1 MWALDPRT
9 HHLNHGSFGA
19 VPLEVLE
26 RQTEWR
32 ERWEANPTAFISND
46 LQPALDEARQSVSE
60 FLGADSDG
68 LVFVRNASSG
78 VASVIRSIEPALE
91 AGDELLTTAQ
101 DYNAVRQMLEYSA
114 ERHEAKVV
122 VAEVPFPVESPNQVT
137 EAVLSKAGP
146 RTKLA
151 VIDHI
156 TSPTALI
163 YPVEEMVAALEPHVP
178 VLVDGAHG
186 PGQIA
191 LDVDEIG
198 ASWYTGNL
206 HKWTCAPKGSAF
218 LHARADR
225 RPETV
230 PTVISHGRNA
240 PMPEI
245 GDRYRLLFDWLGTD
259 DFSQW
264 LVVPDALSAVG
275 ALEPGG
281 WAALRKRNHELILAA
296 RRLLASSVGS
306 ELPAPDEMIGTMA
319 AIRLPDRGGEHPGG
333 ELSPLMDELID
344 AGFETLVM
352 NWPSWPSQL
361 LRVSAHHYNRL
372 EEYEA
377 LANALATLLDAE

>member
-1 MWALDPRT
+1 
-9 HHLNHGSFGA
+9 
-19 VPLEVLE
+19 VV
-26 RQTEWR
+26 
-32 ERWEANPTAFISND
+32 
-46 LQPALDEARQSVSE
+46 
-60 FLGADSDG
+60 
-68 LVFVRNASSG
+68 
-78 VASVIRSIEPALE
+78 RSIEPALE

-163 YPVEEMVAALEPHVP
+163 YPVGEMVAALEPHVP

-186 PGQIA
+186 PGQID
-191 LDVDEIG
+191 LNVDEIG

-281 WAALRKRNHELILAA
+281 WATLRKRNHELVLAA

-306 ELPAPDEMIGTMA
+306 KLPAPDEMIGTMA

-333 ELSPLMDELID
+333 ELSPLMDDLID

-377 LANALATLLDAE
+377 LAKVLGTLLDAE